1 MKIYNG
7 AHLMELSKREVTLTM
22 KRSHHDLIFILIGKK
37 KNLCEEPCKCCCE
50 KRLTIKKQGKGK
62 HRAQEGFFL
71 QRITAELRDNVV
83 HKEIVSLV

>member
-37 KNLCEEPCKCCCE
+37 KIFVKNP
-50 KRLTIKKQGKGK
+50 
-62 HRAQEGFFL
+62 A
-71 QRITAELRDNVV
+71 NVV
-83 HKEIVSLV
+83 ARSDSQ